1 MKKKYVSPSIS
12 VNEMVD
18 EAALLAASG
27 GIIIPSGPGKS
38 VDEGTG
44 AARPYS
50 YSVWDYDTEED

>member
-27 GIIIPSGPGKS
+27 GIIIPSGPGTS

-50 YSVWDYDTEED
+50 YSVWDYDT